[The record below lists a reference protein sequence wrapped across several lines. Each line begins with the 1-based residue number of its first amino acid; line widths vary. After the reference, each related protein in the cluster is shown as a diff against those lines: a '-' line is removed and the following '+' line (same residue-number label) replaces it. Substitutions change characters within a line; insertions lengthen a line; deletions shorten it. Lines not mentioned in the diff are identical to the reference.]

1 MRKNIIK
8 KAVALLTGVVFAI
21 AGLTGCGKN
30 DENADKQTT
39 VQAAA
44 AEATAAV
51 EGSKGNEQTGLI
63 NVRLG
68 VYTGGADHYIALVG
82 KDQGIFEKYGL
93 SIESYE
99 FPSGIATVDAMT
111 NDQVDIGMV
120 ADYALV
126 NRIGNSFGKSPIRI
140 ISRVSNT
147 YAYNLYVNPEKI
159 KSDEDLKSAKIV
171 TYRATIIDYFNALL
185 GEKIGAD
192 LKDNLLTAADGA
204 TGLAAVVSGDADA
217 TWATGAGALKLLEAG
232 QVKYLNIRDI
242 NTYVDSYYVTTK
254 EYLDKN
260 SDVVTKFFKAVKETE
275 EWILAHKEETAA
287 IADKTALIPTE
298 QSLAVFEE
306 VGFLLDLPVDSIDHL
321 ESIKS
326 YLIKN
331 EIITEDYK
339 ISDYADAS
347 ALNKQKRI
355 EIVKEKTI

>member
-44 AEATAAV
+44 AEATVAV

-260 SDVVTKFFKAVKETE
+260 SDVVAKFFKAVKETE

-298 QSLAVFEE
+298 QSLALFEE

-326 YLIKN
+326 YLIKK

-347 ALNKQKRI
+347 ALKSAVTGVDAIDK
-355 EIVKEKTI
+355 